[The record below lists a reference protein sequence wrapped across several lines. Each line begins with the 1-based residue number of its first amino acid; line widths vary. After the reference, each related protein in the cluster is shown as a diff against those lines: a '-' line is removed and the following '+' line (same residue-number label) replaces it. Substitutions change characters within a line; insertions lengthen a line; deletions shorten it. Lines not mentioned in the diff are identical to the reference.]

1 MGFFGRIQ
9 NLGRGMWL
17 NRGSSAPTPG
27 EAALDA
33 ELDVMPSA
41 TAKVPASMT
50 TTSTTIE
57 PDPAERKT
65 SGPERDENGNI
76 IKTL

>member
-17 NRGSSAPTPG
+17 KRGSTGPTPG

-41 TAKVPASMT
+41 TATVPASMT
-50 TTSTTIE
+50 TTRTPIE
-57 PDPAERKT
+57 PAPAERKV
-65 SGPERDENGNI
+65 SAPERDANGNI